1 MYDLT
6 NYYRAR
12 IEAMS
17 KEIERLNVR
26 EMQLTT
32 FVFELLDKDC
42 PQAYKDVI
50 KGEIYKMQENDN

>member
-6 NYYRAR
+6 EYYRAR

-50 KGEIYKMQENDN
+50 KGEVYKMQHGE